1 MAQLKVYSGA
11 AWVSA
16 TAKAN
21 FNASTWYDNLKFY
34 DGAAWQVLSAAGPAV
49 SASTIPIYYNR
60 NGAGTCYAIV
70 RFNSNGIEYKNI
82 GADNPTMNSSRGIW
96 LDSGLNSEVWVQR
109 TINSGS
115 FNYTDAGSGRLQL
128 STSRDFGVSKGGP
141 GGIQSC
147 NVTFKFWDAA
157 SGGNELDSVT
167 YSIEAEKNA

>member
-1 MAQLKVYSGA
+1 MAQLKVYSGS
-11 AWVSA
+11 AWVNA

-21 FNASTWYDNLKFY
+21 FNSSTWYDNLKLY
-34 DGAAWQVLSAAGPAV
+34 DGIAWQVLSASGPAV
-49 SASTIPIYYNR
+49 SASTQPIYYNL
-60 NGAGTCYAIV
+60 NGAGICYAIV

-82 GADNPTMNSSRGIW
+82 GASSTTMNSSRGIW

-115 FNYTDAGSGRLQL
+115 FNYTDAGSGRLVL

-141 GGIQSC
+141 GGSQIC
-147 NVTFKFWDAA
+147 NVTFKFWDAP

-167 YSIEAEKNA
+167 YNMEAEKNA